1 MSDLK
6 SIYFIDD
13 DPTFIYLTRRML
25 SSRAGF
31 ESKEFMDGEMAIDHL
46 RAICDQPDL
55 LPDIIFLDLSMPVMD
70 GWEFLEEYSQL
81 RDRLKKNI
89 SLFIVSSSISPEE
102 IERSKTYSA
111 VTDFLIKPLR
121 AGKIEELL
129 AGK

>member
-1 MSDLK
+1 MK
-6 SIYFIDD
+6 NIYFIDD
-13 DPTFIYLTRRML
+13 DPVFVYLMKRML
-25 SSRAGF
+25 ANSQASF
-31 ESKEFMDGEMAIDHL
+31 EAMEFADGELAIDHL
-46 RAICDQPDL
+46 RSISDRPDL

-81 RDRLKKNI
+81 RYLFRKNI

-102 IERSKTYSA
+102 VERSKTYAA

-129 AGK
+129 AAE

>member
-1 MSDLK
+1 VK
-6 SIYFIDD
+6 NIYFIDD
-13 DPTFIYLTRRML
+13 DPVFIYLTRRMMS

-31 ESKEFMDGEMAIDHL
+31 EAKEFKDGELAIDHL
-46 RAICDQPDL
+46 RQICDKPDQ

-81 RDRLKKNI
+81 RGRLAKNI
-89 SLFIVSSSISPEE
+89 ALFIVSSSITPEE
-102 IERSKTYSA
+102 VERSKTYAA

-129 AGK
+129 AAR

>member
-1 MSDLK
+1 MMS
-6 SIYFIDD
+6 
-13 DPTFIYLTRRML
+13 
-25 SSRAGF
+25 SSRTGF
-31 ESKEFMDGEMAIDHL
+31 DAKEFTDGELAIDHL
-46 RAICDQPDL
+46 RKISDQPDL

-81 RDRLKKNI
+81 RCSLSKNI

-102 IERSKTYSA
+102 VERSKTYAA

-129 AGK
+129 AAK

>member
-1 MSDLK
+1 VK
-6 SIYFIDD
+6 NIYFIDD
-13 DPTFIYLTRRML
+13 DPTFVYLTRRML
-25 SSRAGF
+25 SSSREGF
-31 ESKEFMDGEMAIDHL
+31 EAKEFTDGELAIDHL
-46 RAICDQPDL
+46 RTISDRPDL

-81 RDRLKKNI
+81 RCRLSKKI

-102 IERSKTYSA
+102 VERSKTYSA

-129 AGK
+129 ASK

>member
-1 MSDLK
+1 VK
-6 SIYFIDD
+6 NIYFIDD
-13 DPTFIYLTRRML
+13 DPVFVYLTRRMMN
-25 SSRAGF
+25 SSRSTGF
-31 ESKEFMDGEMAIDHL
+31 EAREFADGEMAIDHL
-46 RAICDQPDL
+46 RAISDRPDL

-81 RDRLKKNI
+81 RGLLQKNI
-89 SLFIVSSSISPEE
+89 TLFIVSSSISPEE

-129 AGK
+129 AAL